1 MNSVYNHIKELI
13 PFKTFIKSRSD
24 KEFLIVMSEK
34 FEIQYLNEVAKDF
47 YELIDGNKSLEVL
60 IEEMIEIYDVE
71 KEVLEEDI
79 FHLVRDLQ
87 WENLISL
94 KEYSVD
100 N

>member
-94 KEYSVD
+94 KEMK
-100 N
+100 